1 MKKTAEECS
10 VKYFEGDE
18 LATKVFL
25 SKYAGE
31 DEKTPDNMHQRLAYN
46 IALIE
51 RKYQKELVNKKI
63 NIDKLSDLGRNYVRD
78 LCESNDYQIRDKWFQ
93 LFKNFKYIVPGGSIM
108 ASLGKANNVSLAN
121 CFVIDGPKD
130 KMESIMDKGKEMA
143 YLFMRRGGVG
153 THLDYLRPNGAM
165 VNNASKTS
173 TGAASFMEYYST
185 TVKTIGQN
193 GRRGALMLC
202 MSDRHPDIKEFI
214 TMKHDLTKVTGANV
228 SVKVSK
234 ELLSAYKNN
243 EDWLLKWP
251 INSRLGEFINWQSED
266 FEYDKLYYAGKS
278 YFKKVK
284 AVDLFELIITSA
296 WKTAEPGILL
306 WDNMLNYDPASVYPR
321 LKAISTNP
329 CVTGDTKILTDKGYV
344 RIDSLVGKKTNVWNG
359 YEWSEVVPKITGT
372 NQEILKIKF
381 SDGNEL
387 KVTPYHKFILKDKS
401 RTEAKNLKVG
411 DSLIKCNFP
420 VIEGNI
426 ESEYDMYTQGFYSGD
441 GSDHKE
447 KPNERYIWL
456 YGEKNKLI
464 PYLEGKII
472 GKLKKDKNIFNA
484 VLCYEQKDFVP
495 DVKYTIKNRI
505 DWLAGLIDSDGT
517 FSQQSV
523 QISSINKEF
532 LLKVKYLLNTLGCN
546 CVLGIMRKNTVRYL
560 PDSNRQ
566 PKLYATKTCYRLNI
580 NSEALS
586 KLKELGLK
594 THRVKIDISPNR
606 YAGRFVKVVS
616 VEKQNSLEDKVYC
629 FTEYKNHSG
638 IFNGVITAQC
648 GEQPLGDADSCRLS
662 HINLLS
668 FVKNPFTNEA
678 SFDYELFRKVAYEHV
693 IFLDDIIDLECK
705 NVENIINHSDANSEK
720 ELWSRVLEAAR
731 KGRRIG
737 CGFTAL
743 GDTIAAMN
751 LSFKDSHYLVESI
764 METKFKAELEASIDL
779 AYLRG
784 TFLDYDYNLEYPED
798 KPSNQ
803 WYEFLINNYPK
814 LVSRMKELGRRNVS
828 LSTVAPVGSG
838 SLLTQT
844 TSGIE
849 PVFKTLYDR
858 RVKVNAFDEKYDF
871 VDPNTKEKFKV
882 FTVAHKGFQK
892 FCEVM
897 TGKKFNELSKSMIN
911 TLFKSSPYYNNEAAD
926 IPWQTRLEI
935 QAIVQ
940 KYTTSSI
947 STTINLASDVSRDVV
962 ENIYLNADKMG
973 LKGVTTYVDGSRS
986 GVLVSTDNKIKDPSR
1001 KAPKRP
1007 SELLS
1012 HIHNMKVQGKNYLCA
1027 LGFYEGKP
1035 YEIFVCPTPED
1046 IKLPDIGKIVK
1057 IKKGYYQLQDQEGK
1071 VIIENFID
1079 VMDDQLEMI
1088 TRILSISIRSDVGF
1102 NFLIDQLK
1110 KSKGELTAFHKVL
1123 ARTIA
1128 KYVDN
1133 NAKSGENC
1141 PICGDKLVFNN
1152 GCLLCK
1158 SCSFSKCS

>member
-18 LATKVFL
+18 LAAKVFL

-121 CFVIDGPKD
+121 CFVIDGPQD
-130 KMESIMDKGKEMA
+130 KMEGIMDKGKEMA

-266 FEYDKLYYAGKS
+266 FEYDKLYYAGKC
-278 YFKKVK
+278 YFKKIK
-284 AVDLFELIITSA
+284 AVDLFELIVTSA

-306 WDNMLNYDPASVYPR
+306 WDNMLNYDPVSVYPR

-329 CVTGDTKILTDKGYV
+329 
-344 RIDSLVGKKTNVWNG
+344 
-359 YEWSEVVPKITGT
+359 
-372 NQEILKIKF
+372 
-381 SDGNEL
+381 
-387 KVTPYHKFILKDKS
+387 
-401 RTEAKNLKVG
+401 
-411 DSLIKCNFP
+411 
-420 VIEGNI
+420 
-426 ESEYDMYTQGFYSGD
+426 
-441 GSDHKE
+441 
-447 KPNERYIWL
+447 
-456 YGEKNKLI
+456 
-464 PYLEGKII
+464 
-472 GKLKKDKNIFNA
+472 
-484 VLCYEQKDFVP
+484 
-495 DVKYTIKNRI
+495 
-505 DWLAGLIDSDGT
+505 
-517 FSQQSV
+517 
-523 QISSINKEF
+523 
-532 LLKVKYLLNTLGCN
+532 
-546 CVLGIMRKNTVRYL
+546 
-560 PDSNRQ
+560 
-566 PKLYATKTCYRLNI
+566 
-580 NSEALS
+580 
-586 KLKELGLK
+586 
-594 THRVKIDISPNR
+594 
-606 YAGRFVKVVS
+606 
-616 VEKQNSLEDKVYC
+616 
-629 FTEYKNHSG
+629 
-638 IFNGVITAQC
+638 C

-668 FVKNPFTNEA
+668 FVKNPFTSEA

-751 LSFKDSHYLVESI
+751 LSFKDSHYLIESI

-973 LKGVTTYVDGSRS
+973 LKGVTIYVDGSRS

-1133 NAKSGENC
+1133 KAKSGEDC
-1141 PICGDKLVFNN
+1141 PICGTKMIFSN
-1152 GCLLCK
+1152 GCVVCPNDGY
-1158 SCSFSKCS
+1158 SHCG

>member
-18 LATKVFL
+18 LAAKVFL

-63 NIDKLSDLGRNYVRD
+63 NIDKLSDLGRNYVKD

-121 CFVIDGPKD
+121 CFVIDGPQD
-130 KMESIMDKGKEMA
+130 KMEGIMDKGKEMA

-202 MSDRHPDIKEFI
+202 LSDRHPDIKEFI

-266 FEYDKLYYAGKS
+266 FEYDKLYYAGKC

-284 AVDLFELIITSA
+284 AVDLFELIVTSA

-329 CVTGDTKILTDKGYV
+329 C
-344 RIDSLVGKKTNVWNG
+344 
-359 YEWSEVVPKITGT
+359 
-372 NQEILKIKF
+372 
-381 SDGNEL
+381 
-387 KVTPYHKFILKDKS
+387 
-401 RTEAKNLKVG
+401 
-411 DSLIKCNFP
+411 
-420 VIEGNI
+420 
-426 ESEYDMYTQGFYSGD
+426 
-441 GSDHKE
+441 
-447 KPNERYIWL
+447 
-456 YGEKNKLI
+456 
-464 PYLEGKII
+464 
-472 GKLKKDKNIFNA
+472 
-484 VLCYEQKDFVP
+484 
-495 DVKYTIKNRI
+495 
-505 DWLAGLIDSDGT
+505 
-517 FSQQSV
+517 
-523 QISSINKEF
+523 
-532 LLKVKYLLNTLGCN
+532 
-546 CVLGIMRKNTVRYL
+546 
-560 PDSNRQ
+560 
-566 PKLYATKTCYRLNI
+566 
-580 NSEALS
+580 
-586 KLKELGLK
+586 
-594 THRVKIDISPNR
+594 
-606 YAGRFVKVVS
+606 
-616 VEKQNSLEDKVYC
+616 
-629 FTEYKNHSG
+629 
-638 IFNGVITAQC
+638 

-668 FVKNPFTNEA
+668 FVKNPFTSEA

-779 AYLRG
+779 ASLRG

-973 LKGVTTYVDGSRS
+973 LKGTTCYRDGSRS
-986 GVLVSTDNKIKDPSR
+986 GVLVSTDNKTKDPSR

-1071 VIIENFID
+1071 VIIENFVD

-1133 NAKSGENC
+1133 KAKSGEDC
-1141 PICGDKLVFNN
+1141 PICGAKMIFSN
-1152 GCLLCK
+1152 GCVVCPNDGY
-1158 SCSFSKCS
+1158 SHCG

>member
-1 MKKTAEECS
+1 
-10 VKYFEGDE
+10 
-18 LATKVFL
+18 
-25 SKYAGE
+25 
-31 DEKTPDNMHQRLAYN
+31 
-46 IALIE
+46 
-51 RKYQKELVNKKI
+51 
-63 NIDKLSDLGRNYVRD
+63 
-78 LCESNDYQIRDKWFQ
+78 
-93 LFKNFKYIVPGGSIM
+93 
-108 ASLGKANNVSLAN
+108 
-121 CFVIDGPKD
+121 
-130 KMESIMDKGKEMA
+130 
-143 YLFMRRGGVG
+143 
-153 THLDYLRPNGAM
+153 
-165 VNNASKTS
+165 
-173 TGAASFMEYYST
+173 
-185 TVKTIGQN
+185 
-193 GRRGALMLC
+193 MLC

-266 FEYDKLYYAGKS
+266 FEYDKLYYAGKC

-284 AVDLFELIITSA
+284 AVDLFELIVTSA

-329 CVTGDTKILTDKGYV
+329 C
-344 RIDSLVGKKTNVWNG
+344 
-359 YEWSEVVPKITGT
+359 
-372 NQEILKIKF
+372 
-381 SDGNEL
+381 
-387 KVTPYHKFILKDKS
+387 
-401 RTEAKNLKVG
+401 
-411 DSLIKCNFP
+411 
-420 VIEGNI
+420 
-426 ESEYDMYTQGFYSGD
+426 
-441 GSDHKE
+441 
-447 KPNERYIWL
+447 
-456 YGEKNKLI
+456 
-464 PYLEGKII
+464 
-472 GKLKKDKNIFNA
+472 
-484 VLCYEQKDFVP
+484 
-495 DVKYTIKNRI
+495 
-505 DWLAGLIDSDGT
+505 
-517 FSQQSV
+517 
-523 QISSINKEF
+523 
-532 LLKVKYLLNTLGCN
+532 
-546 CVLGIMRKNTVRYL
+546 
-560 PDSNRQ
+560 
-566 PKLYATKTCYRLNI
+566 
-580 NSEALS
+580 
-586 KLKELGLK
+586 
-594 THRVKIDISPNR
+594 
-606 YAGRFVKVVS
+606 
-616 VEKQNSLEDKVYC
+616 
-629 FTEYKNHSG
+629 
-638 IFNGVITAQC
+638 

-668 FVKNPFTNEA
+668 FVKNPFTSEA

-751 LSFKDSHYLVESI
+751 LSFKDSHYLIESI

-1133 NAKSGENC
+1133 KAKSGEDC
-1141 PICGDKLVFNN
+1141 PICGTKMIFSN
-1152 GCLLCK
+1152 GCVVCPNDGY
-1158 SCSFSKCS
+1158 SHCG

>member
-18 LATKVFL
+18 LAAKVFL

-46 IALIE
+46 IAVIE
-51 RKYQKELVNKKI
+51 RKYQKELTNKKI

-193 GRRGALMLC
+193 SRRGALMLC
-202 MSDRHPDIKEFI
+202 LSDRHPDIKEFI

-266 FEYDKLYYAGKS
+266 FEYDKLYYAGKC

-329 CVTGDTKILTDKGYV
+329 
-344 RIDSLVGKKTNVWNG
+344 
-359 YEWSEVVPKITGT
+359 
-372 NQEILKIKF
+372 
-381 SDGNEL
+381 
-387 KVTPYHKFILKDKS
+387 
-401 RTEAKNLKVG
+401 
-411 DSLIKCNFP
+411 
-420 VIEGNI
+420 
-426 ESEYDMYTQGFYSGD
+426 
-441 GSDHKE
+441 
-447 KPNERYIWL
+447 
-456 YGEKNKLI
+456 
-464 PYLEGKII
+464 
-472 GKLKKDKNIFNA
+472 
-484 VLCYEQKDFVP
+484 
-495 DVKYTIKNRI
+495 
-505 DWLAGLIDSDGT
+505 
-517 FSQQSV
+517 
-523 QISSINKEF
+523 
-532 LLKVKYLLNTLGCN
+532 
-546 CVLGIMRKNTVRYL
+546 
-560 PDSNRQ
+560 
-566 PKLYATKTCYRLNI
+566 
-580 NSEALS
+580 
-586 KLKELGLK
+586 
-594 THRVKIDISPNR
+594 
-606 YAGRFVKVVS
+606 
-616 VEKQNSLEDKVYC
+616 
-629 FTEYKNHSG
+629 
-638 IFNGVITAQC
+638 C

-705 NVENIINHSDANSEK
+705 NVENIINHSDAKSEI
-720 ELWSRVLEAAR
+720 ELWKRVLDAAR

-892 FCEVM
+892 FCEIT

-986 GVLVSTDNKIKDPSR
+986 GVLVSTDNKTKDPSR

-1071 VIIENFID
+1071 VIIENFVD

-1133 NAKSGENC
+1133 KAKSGEDC
-1141 PICGDKLVFNN
+1141 PICGAKMIFSN
-1152 GCLLCK
+1152 GCVVCPNDGY
-1158 SCSFSKCS
+1158 SHCG

>member
-18 LATKVFL
+18 LAAKVFL

-46 IALIE
+46 IAVIE
-51 RKYQKELVNKKI
+51 RKYQKELTNKKI

-108 ASLGKANNVSLAN
+108 ASLGKSNNVSLAN
-121 CFVIDGPKD
+121 CFGIEGPKD

-153 THLDYLRPNGAM
+153 THLDHLRPNGAM

-173 TGAASFMEYYST
+173 TGAPSFMELYST
-185 TVKTIGQN
+185 DVKTIGQN

-202 MSDRHPDIKEFI
+202 MSDIHPDISEFVTI
-214 TMKHDLTKVTGANV
+214 KQDLTKVTGANI
-228 SVKVSK
+228 SVKLCRNLVTAAQK
-234 ELLSAYKNN
+234 N

-251 INSRLGEFINWQSED
+251 INSRLGEFINWNSKD
-266 FEYDKLYYAGKS
+266 FEYNKLYYAGKS

-284 AVDLFELIITSA
+284 ANELLDLIIDCA

-306 WDNMLNYDPASVYPR
+306 WDNIINYDPASVYPR
-321 LKAISTNP
+321 LKAVTTNP
-329 CVTGDTKILTDKGYV
+329 
-344 RIDSLVGKKTNVWNG
+344 
-359 YEWSEVVPKITGT
+359 
-372 NQEILKIKF
+372 
-381 SDGNEL
+381 
-387 KVTPYHKFILKDKS
+387 
-401 RTEAKNLKVG
+401 
-411 DSLIKCNFP
+411 
-420 VIEGNI
+420 
-426 ESEYDMYTQGFYSGD
+426 
-441 GSDHKE
+441 
-447 KPNERYIWL
+447 
-456 YGEKNKLI
+456 
-464 PYLEGKII
+464 
-472 GKLKKDKNIFNA
+472 
-484 VLCYEQKDFVP
+484 
-495 DVKYTIKNRI
+495 
-505 DWLAGLIDSDGT
+505 
-517 FSQQSV
+517 
-523 QISSINKEF
+523 
-532 LLKVKYLLNTLGCN
+532 
-546 CVLGIMRKNTVRYL
+546 
-560 PDSNRQ
+560 
-566 PKLYATKTCYRLNI
+566 
-580 NSEALS
+580 
-586 KLKELGLK
+586 
-594 THRVKIDISPNR
+594 
-606 YAGRFVKVVS
+606 
-616 VEKQNSLEDKVYC
+616 
-629 FTEYKNHSG
+629 
-638 IFNGVITAQC
+638 C

-678 SFDYELFRKVAYEHV
+678 SFDYELFRKIAYEHV

-705 NVENIINHSDANSEK
+705 NIENIINHSDAKSEI
-720 ELWSRVLEAAR
+720 ELWKRVLDAAR

-871 VDPNTKEKFKV
+871 IDPNTKEKFKV

-892 FCEVM
+892 FCEIT

-935 QAIVQ
+935 QAIIQ

-947 STTINLASDVSRDVV
+947 STTINLASDVSKDVV
-962 ENIYLNADKMG
+962 KQIYLNAYKMG
-973 LKGVTTYVDGSRS
+973 LKGVTVYRDGSRS

-1071 VIIENFID
+1071 VIIENFVD

-1133 NAKSGENC
+1133 KAKSSENC
-1141 PICGDKLVFNN
+1141 DVCGEKLVFQE
-1152 GCLLCK
+1152 GCLVCP
-1158 SCSFSKCS
+1158 SCGYSKCN

>member
-18 LATKVFL
+18 LAAKVFL

-46 IALIE
+46 IAVIE
-51 RKYQKELVNKKI
+51 RKYQKELINKKI

-121 CFVIDGPKD
+121 CFVIDGPQD
-130 KMESIMDKGKEMA
+130 KMEGIMDKGKEMA

-193 GRRGALMLC
+193 SRRGALMLC
-202 MSDRHPDIKEFI
+202 LSDRHPDIKEFI

-251 INSRLGEFINWQSED
+251 INSRLEEFINWQSED
-266 FEYDKLYYAGKS
+266 FEYDKLYSTGKY

-306 WDNMLNYDPASVYPR
+306 WDNIINYDPASVYPR

-329 CVTGDTKILTDKGYV
+329 
-344 RIDSLVGKKTNVWNG
+344 
-359 YEWSEVVPKITGT
+359 
-372 NQEILKIKF
+372 
-381 SDGNEL
+381 
-387 KVTPYHKFILKDKS
+387 
-401 RTEAKNLKVG
+401 
-411 DSLIKCNFP
+411 
-420 VIEGNI
+420 
-426 ESEYDMYTQGFYSGD
+426 
-441 GSDHKE
+441 
-447 KPNERYIWL
+447 
-456 YGEKNKLI
+456 
-464 PYLEGKII
+464 
-472 GKLKKDKNIFNA
+472 
-484 VLCYEQKDFVP
+484 
-495 DVKYTIKNRI
+495 
-505 DWLAGLIDSDGT
+505 
-517 FSQQSV
+517 
-523 QISSINKEF
+523 
-532 LLKVKYLLNTLGCN
+532 
-546 CVLGIMRKNTVRYL
+546 
-560 PDSNRQ
+560 
-566 PKLYATKTCYRLNI
+566 
-580 NSEALS
+580 
-586 KLKELGLK
+586 
-594 THRVKIDISPNR
+594 
-606 YAGRFVKVVS
+606 
-616 VEKQNSLEDKVYC
+616 
-629 FTEYKNHSG
+629 
-638 IFNGVITAQC
+638 C

-678 SFDYELFRKVAYEHV
+678 SFDYELFRKIAYEHV

-705 NVENIINHSDANSEK
+705 NIENIINHSDANSEI
-720 ELWSRVLEAAR
+720 ELWKRVLDAAK

-871 VDPNTKEKFKV
+871 IDPNTKEKFKV

-973 LKGVTTYVDGSRS
+973 LKGTTCYRDGSRS
-986 GVLVSTDNKIKDPSR
+986 GVLVSTDNKTKDPSR

-1071 VIIENFID
+1071 VIIENFVD

-1133 NAKSGENC
+1133 KAKSSENC
-1141 PICGDKLVFNN
+1141 DVCGEKLVFQE
-1152 GCLLCK
+1152 GCLVCP
-1158 SCSFSKCS
+1158 SCGYSKCN

>member
-1 MKKTAEECS
+1 
-10 VKYFEGDE
+10 
-18 LATKVFL
+18 
-25 SKYAGE
+25 
-31 DEKTPDNMHQRLAYN
+31 
-46 IALIE
+46 
-51 RKYQKELVNKKI
+51 
-63 NIDKLSDLGRNYVRD
+63 
-78 LCESNDYQIRDKWFQ
+78 
-93 LFKNFKYIVPGGSIM
+93 
-108 ASLGKANNVSLAN
+108 
-121 CFVIDGPKD
+121 
-130 KMESIMDKGKEMA
+130 
-143 YLFMRRGGVG
+143 
-153 THLDYLRPNGAM
+153 
-165 VNNASKTS
+165 
-173 TGAASFMEYYST
+173 
-185 TVKTIGQN
+185 
-193 GRRGALMLC
+193 MLC

-266 FEYDKLYYAGKS
+266 FEYDKLYYAGKC

-329 CVTGDTKILTDKGYV
+329 C
-344 RIDSLVGKKTNVWNG
+344 
-359 YEWSEVVPKITGT
+359 
-372 NQEILKIKF
+372 
-381 SDGNEL
+381 
-387 KVTPYHKFILKDKS
+387 
-401 RTEAKNLKVG
+401 
-411 DSLIKCNFP
+411 
-420 VIEGNI
+420 
-426 ESEYDMYTQGFYSGD
+426 
-441 GSDHKE
+441 
-447 KPNERYIWL
+447 
-456 YGEKNKLI
+456 
-464 PYLEGKII
+464 
-472 GKLKKDKNIFNA
+472 
-484 VLCYEQKDFVP
+484 
-495 DVKYTIKNRI
+495 
-505 DWLAGLIDSDGT
+505 
-517 FSQQSV
+517 
-523 QISSINKEF
+523 
-532 LLKVKYLLNTLGCN
+532 
-546 CVLGIMRKNTVRYL
+546 
-560 PDSNRQ
+560 
-566 PKLYATKTCYRLNI
+566 
-580 NSEALS
+580 
-586 KLKELGLK
+586 
-594 THRVKIDISPNR
+594 
-606 YAGRFVKVVS
+606 
-616 VEKQNSLEDKVYC
+616 
-629 FTEYKNHSG
+629 
-638 IFNGVITAQC
+638 

-668 FVKNPFTNEA
+668 FVKNPFTSEA

-751 LSFKDSHYLVESI
+751 LSFKDSHYLIESI

-1071 VIIENFID
+1071 VIIENFVD

-1133 NAKSGENC
+1133 KAKSGEDC
-1141 PICGDKLVFNN
+1141 PICGTKMIFSN
-1152 GCLLCK
+1152 GCVVCPNDGY
-1158 SCSFSKCS
+1158 SHCG

>member
-18 LATKVFL
+18 LAAKVFL

-243 EDWLLKWP
+243 EDWLLEWP
-251 INSRLGEFINWQSED
+251 INSRLEEFINWQSED
-266 FEYDKLYYAGKS
+266 FEYDKLYYAGKC

-329 CVTGDTKILTDKGYV
+329 C
-344 RIDSLVGKKTNVWNG
+344 
-359 YEWSEVVPKITGT
+359 
-372 NQEILKIKF
+372 
-381 SDGNEL
+381 
-387 KVTPYHKFILKDKS
+387 
-401 RTEAKNLKVG
+401 
-411 DSLIKCNFP
+411 
-420 VIEGNI
+420 
-426 ESEYDMYTQGFYSGD
+426 
-441 GSDHKE
+441 
-447 KPNERYIWL
+447 
-456 YGEKNKLI
+456 
-464 PYLEGKII
+464 
-472 GKLKKDKNIFNA
+472 
-484 VLCYEQKDFVP
+484 
-495 DVKYTIKNRI
+495 
-505 DWLAGLIDSDGT
+505 
-517 FSQQSV
+517 
-523 QISSINKEF
+523 
-532 LLKVKYLLNTLGCN
+532 
-546 CVLGIMRKNTVRYL
+546 
-560 PDSNRQ
+560 
-566 PKLYATKTCYRLNI
+566 
-580 NSEALS
+580 
-586 KLKELGLK
+586 
-594 THRVKIDISPNR
+594 
-606 YAGRFVKVVS
+606 
-616 VEKQNSLEDKVYC
+616 
-629 FTEYKNHSG
+629 
-638 IFNGVITAQC
+638 

-668 FVKNPFTNEA
+668 FVKNPFTSEA

-897 TGKKFNELSKSMIN
+897 TGKKFNELSKNMIN

-973 LKGVTTYVDGSRS
+973 LKGTTCYRDGSRS
-986 GVLVSTDNKIKDPSR
+986 GVLVSTDNKTKDPSR

-1027 LGFYEGKP
+1027 LVFYEGKP

-1071 VIIENFID
+1071 VIIENFVD

-1141 PICGDKLVFNN
+1141 PMCGDKLVFNN

>member
-18 LATKVFL
+18 LAAKVFL

-46 IALIE
+46 IAVIE

-121 CFVIDGPKD
+121 CFVIDGPQD
-130 KMESIMDKGKEMA
+130 KMEGIMDKGKEMA

-251 INSRLGEFINWQSED
+251 IDSNIEDFINWESED
-266 FEYDKLYYAGKS
+266 FEYDKLYSTGKY

-284 AVDLFELIITSA
+284 AVDLFELIVTSA

-329 CVTGDTKILTDKGYV
+329 C
-344 RIDSLVGKKTNVWNG
+344 
-359 YEWSEVVPKITGT
+359 
-372 NQEILKIKF
+372 
-381 SDGNEL
+381 
-387 KVTPYHKFILKDKS
+387 
-401 RTEAKNLKVG
+401 
-411 DSLIKCNFP
+411 
-420 VIEGNI
+420 
-426 ESEYDMYTQGFYSGD
+426 
-441 GSDHKE
+441 
-447 KPNERYIWL
+447 
-456 YGEKNKLI
+456 
-464 PYLEGKII
+464 
-472 GKLKKDKNIFNA
+472 
-484 VLCYEQKDFVP
+484 
-495 DVKYTIKNRI
+495 
-505 DWLAGLIDSDGT
+505 
-517 FSQQSV
+517 
-523 QISSINKEF
+523 
-532 LLKVKYLLNTLGCN
+532 
-546 CVLGIMRKNTVRYL
+546 
-560 PDSNRQ
+560 
-566 PKLYATKTCYRLNI
+566 
-580 NSEALS
+580 
-586 KLKELGLK
+586 
-594 THRVKIDISPNR
+594 
-606 YAGRFVKVVS
+606 
-616 VEKQNSLEDKVYC
+616 
-629 FTEYKNHSG
+629 
-638 IFNGVITAQC
+638 

-668 FVKNPFTNEA
+668 FVKNPFTSEA

-892 FCEVM
+892 FCEVV

-1057 IKKGYYQLQDQEGK
+1057 IKKGHYQLQDQEGK
-1071 VIIENFID
+1071 VIIENFVD

-1158 SCSFSKCS
+1158 SCSFSKCN

>member
-18 LATKVFL
+18 LAAKVFL

-266 FEYDKLYYAGKS
+266 FEYDKLYYAGKC
-278 YFKKVK
+278 YFKKIK
-284 AVDLFELIITSA
+284 AVDLFELIVTSA

-329 CVTGDTKILTDKGYV
+329 C
-344 RIDSLVGKKTNVWNG
+344 
-359 YEWSEVVPKITGT
+359 
-372 NQEILKIKF
+372 
-381 SDGNEL
+381 
-387 KVTPYHKFILKDKS
+387 
-401 RTEAKNLKVG
+401 
-411 DSLIKCNFP
+411 
-420 VIEGNI
+420 
-426 ESEYDMYTQGFYSGD
+426 
-441 GSDHKE
+441 
-447 KPNERYIWL
+447 
-456 YGEKNKLI
+456 
-464 PYLEGKII
+464 
-472 GKLKKDKNIFNA
+472 
-484 VLCYEQKDFVP
+484 
-495 DVKYTIKNRI
+495 
-505 DWLAGLIDSDGT
+505 
-517 FSQQSV
+517 
-523 QISSINKEF
+523 
-532 LLKVKYLLNTLGCN
+532 
-546 CVLGIMRKNTVRYL
+546 
-560 PDSNRQ
+560 
-566 PKLYATKTCYRLNI
+566 
-580 NSEALS
+580 
-586 KLKELGLK
+586 
-594 THRVKIDISPNR
+594 
-606 YAGRFVKVVS
+606 
-616 VEKQNSLEDKVYC
+616 
-629 FTEYKNHSG
+629 
-638 IFNGVITAQC
+638 

-668 FVKNPFTNEA
+668 FVKNPFTSEA

-751 LSFKDSHYLVESI
+751 LSFKDSHYLIESI

-892 FCEVM
+892 FCEIT

-986 GVLVSTDNKIKDPSR
+986 GVLVSTDNKTKDPSR

-1071 VIIENFID
+1071 VIIENFVD

-1133 NAKSGENC
+1133 KAKSGEDC
-1141 PICGDKLVFNN
+1141 PICGTKMIFSN
-1152 GCLLCK
+1152 GCVVCPNDGY
-1158 SCSFSKCS
+1158 SHCG

>member
-18 LATKVFL
+18 LAAKVFL

-121 CFVIDGPKD
+121 CFVIDGPQD
-130 KMESIMDKGKEMA
+130 KMEGIMDKGKEMA

-202 MSDRHPDIKEFI
+202 LSDRHPDIKEFI

-228 SVKVSK
+228 SVKVSE

-266 FEYDKLYYAGKS
+266 FEYDKLYYAGKC

-329 CVTGDTKILTDKGYV
+329 C
-344 RIDSLVGKKTNVWNG
+344 
-359 YEWSEVVPKITGT
+359 
-372 NQEILKIKF
+372 
-381 SDGNEL
+381 
-387 KVTPYHKFILKDKS
+387 
-401 RTEAKNLKVG
+401 
-411 DSLIKCNFP
+411 
-420 VIEGNI
+420 
-426 ESEYDMYTQGFYSGD
+426 
-441 GSDHKE
+441 
-447 KPNERYIWL
+447 
-456 YGEKNKLI
+456 
-464 PYLEGKII
+464 
-472 GKLKKDKNIFNA
+472 
-484 VLCYEQKDFVP
+484 
-495 DVKYTIKNRI
+495 
-505 DWLAGLIDSDGT
+505 
-517 FSQQSV
+517 
-523 QISSINKEF
+523 
-532 LLKVKYLLNTLGCN
+532 
-546 CVLGIMRKNTVRYL
+546 
-560 PDSNRQ
+560 
-566 PKLYATKTCYRLNI
+566 
-580 NSEALS
+580 
-586 KLKELGLK
+586 
-594 THRVKIDISPNR
+594 
-606 YAGRFVKVVS
+606 
-616 VEKQNSLEDKVYC
+616 
-629 FTEYKNHSG
+629 
-638 IFNGVITAQC
+638 

-668 FVKNPFTNEA
+668 FVKNPFTSEA

-705 NVENIINHSDANSEK
+705 NIENIINHSDAKSEI
-720 ELWSRVLEAAR
+720 ELWKRVLDAAR

-892 FCEVM
+892 FCEIT

-926 IPWQTRLEI
+926 ISWQTRLEI

-947 STTINLASDVSRDVV
+947 STTINLASDVSKDVV
-962 ENIYLNADKMG
+962 KQIYLNAYKMG
-973 LKGVTTYVDGSRS
+973 LKGVTVYRDGSRS
-986 GVLVSTDNKIKDPSR
+986 GVLVSTDNKTKDPSR

-1071 VIIENFID
+1071 VIIENFVD

-1133 NAKSGENC
+1133 KAKSSENC
-1141 PICGDKLVFNN
+1141 DVCGEKLVFQE
-1152 GCLLCK
+1152 GCLVCP
-1158 SCSFSKCS
+1158 SCGYSKCN

>member
-18 LATKVFL
+18 LAAKVFL

-121 CFVIDGPKD
+121 CFVIDGPQD
-130 KMESIMDKGKEMA
+130 KMEGIMDKGKEMA

-202 MSDRHPDIKEFI
+202 LSDRHPDIKEFI

-266 FEYDKLYYAGKS
+266 FEYDKLYYAGKC
-278 YFKKVK
+278 YFKKIK
-284 AVDLFELIITSA
+284 AVDLFELIVTSA

-329 CVTGDTKILTDKGYV
+329 C
-344 RIDSLVGKKTNVWNG
+344 
-359 YEWSEVVPKITGT
+359 
-372 NQEILKIKF
+372 
-381 SDGNEL
+381 
-387 KVTPYHKFILKDKS
+387 
-401 RTEAKNLKVG
+401 
-411 DSLIKCNFP
+411 
-420 VIEGNI
+420 
-426 ESEYDMYTQGFYSGD
+426 
-441 GSDHKE
+441 
-447 KPNERYIWL
+447 
-456 YGEKNKLI
+456 
-464 PYLEGKII
+464 
-472 GKLKKDKNIFNA
+472 
-484 VLCYEQKDFVP
+484 
-495 DVKYTIKNRI
+495 
-505 DWLAGLIDSDGT
+505 
-517 FSQQSV
+517 
-523 QISSINKEF
+523 
-532 LLKVKYLLNTLGCN
+532 
-546 CVLGIMRKNTVRYL
+546 
-560 PDSNRQ
+560 
-566 PKLYATKTCYRLNI
+566 
-580 NSEALS
+580 
-586 KLKELGLK
+586 
-594 THRVKIDISPNR
+594 
-606 YAGRFVKVVS
+606 
-616 VEKQNSLEDKVYC
+616 
-629 FTEYKNHSG
+629 
-638 IFNGVITAQC
+638 

-668 FVKNPFTNEA
+668 FVKNPFTSEA

-871 VDPNTKEKFKV
+871 IDPNTKEKFKV

-947 STTINLASDVSRDVV
+947 STTINLASNVSRDVV

-1133 NAKSGENC
+1133 KAKSGEDC
-1141 PICGDKLVFNN
+1141 PICGTKMIFSN
-1152 GCLLCK
+1152 GCVVCPNDGY
-1158 SCSFSKCS
+1158 SHCG

>member
-18 LATKVFL
+18 LAAKVFL

-63 NIDKLSDLGRNYVRD
+63 NIDKLSNLGRNYVRD

-121 CFVIDGPKD
+121 CFVIDGPQD
-130 KMESIMDKGKEMA
+130 KMEGIMDKGKEMA

-251 INSRLGEFINWQSED
+251 INSRLEEFINWQSED
-266 FEYDKLYYAGKS
+266 FEYDKLYSTGKH

-284 AVDLFELIITSA
+284 AVDLFELIVTSA

-329 CVTGDTKILTDKGYV
+329 C
-344 RIDSLVGKKTNVWNG
+344 
-359 YEWSEVVPKITGT
+359 
-372 NQEILKIKF
+372 
-381 SDGNEL
+381 
-387 KVTPYHKFILKDKS
+387 
-401 RTEAKNLKVG
+401 
-411 DSLIKCNFP
+411 
-420 VIEGNI
+420 
-426 ESEYDMYTQGFYSGD
+426 
-441 GSDHKE
+441 
-447 KPNERYIWL
+447 
-456 YGEKNKLI
+456 
-464 PYLEGKII
+464 
-472 GKLKKDKNIFNA
+472 
-484 VLCYEQKDFVP
+484 
-495 DVKYTIKNRI
+495 
-505 DWLAGLIDSDGT
+505 
-517 FSQQSV
+517 
-523 QISSINKEF
+523 
-532 LLKVKYLLNTLGCN
+532 
-546 CVLGIMRKNTVRYL
+546 
-560 PDSNRQ
+560 
-566 PKLYATKTCYRLNI
+566 
-580 NSEALS
+580 
-586 KLKELGLK
+586 
-594 THRVKIDISPNR
+594 
-606 YAGRFVKVVS
+606 
-616 VEKQNSLEDKVYC
+616 
-629 FTEYKNHSG
+629 
-638 IFNGVITAQC
+638 

-668 FVKNPFTNEA
+668 FVKNPFTSEA

-892 FCEVM
+892 FCEVV

-986 GVLVSTDNKIKDPSR
+986 GVLVSTDNKTKDPSR

-1035 YEIFVCPTPED
+1035 YEIFACPTPED

-1057 IKKGYYQLQDQEGK
+1057 IKKGHYQLQDQEGK
-1071 VIIENFID
+1071 VIIENFVD

-1133 NAKSGENC
+1133 KAKSGEDC
-1141 PICGDKLVFNN
+1141 PICGAKMIFSN
-1152 GCLLCK
+1152 GCVVCPNDGY
-1158 SCSFSKCS
+1158 SHCG

>member
-1 MKKTAEECS
+1 
-10 VKYFEGDE
+10 
-18 LATKVFL
+18 
-25 SKYAGE
+25 
-31 DEKTPDNMHQRLAYN
+31 
-46 IALIE
+46 
-51 RKYQKELVNKKI
+51 
-63 NIDKLSDLGRNYVRD
+63 
-78 LCESNDYQIRDKWFQ
+78 
-93 LFKNFKYIVPGGSIM
+93 M

-243 EDWLLKWP
+243 EDWLLEWP
-251 INSRLGEFINWQSED
+251 INSRLEEFINWQSED
-266 FEYDKLYYAGKS
+266 FEYDKLYYAGKC

-329 CVTGDTKILTDKGYV
+329 C
-344 RIDSLVGKKTNVWNG
+344 
-359 YEWSEVVPKITGT
+359 
-372 NQEILKIKF
+372 
-381 SDGNEL
+381 
-387 KVTPYHKFILKDKS
+387 
-401 RTEAKNLKVG
+401 
-411 DSLIKCNFP
+411 
-420 VIEGNI
+420 
-426 ESEYDMYTQGFYSGD
+426 
-441 GSDHKE
+441 
-447 KPNERYIWL
+447 
-456 YGEKNKLI
+456 
-464 PYLEGKII
+464 
-472 GKLKKDKNIFNA
+472 
-484 VLCYEQKDFVP
+484 
-495 DVKYTIKNRI
+495 
-505 DWLAGLIDSDGT
+505 
-517 FSQQSV
+517 
-523 QISSINKEF
+523 
-532 LLKVKYLLNTLGCN
+532 
-546 CVLGIMRKNTVRYL
+546 
-560 PDSNRQ
+560 
-566 PKLYATKTCYRLNI
+566 
-580 NSEALS
+580 
-586 KLKELGLK
+586 
-594 THRVKIDISPNR
+594 
-606 YAGRFVKVVS
+606 
-616 VEKQNSLEDKVYC
+616 
-629 FTEYKNHSG
+629 
-638 IFNGVITAQC
+638 

-668 FVKNPFTNEA
+668 FVKNPFTSEA

-897 TGKKFNELSKSMIN
+897 TGKKFNELSKNMIN

-973 LKGVTTYVDGSRS
+973 LKGTTCYRDGSRS
-986 GVLVSTDNKIKDPSR
+986 GVLVSTDNKTKDPSR

-1071 VIIENFID
+1071 VIIENFVD

-1141 PICGDKLVFNN
+1141 PMCGDKLVFNN

>member
-18 LATKVFL
+18 LAAKVFL

-46 IALIE
+46 IAVIE
-51 RKYQKELVNKKI
+51 RKYQKELTNKKI

-266 FEYDKLYYAGKS
+266 FEYDKLYYAGKC
-278 YFKKVK
+278 YFKKIK
-284 AVDLFELIITSA
+284 AVDLFELIVTSA

-329 CVTGDTKILTDKGYV
+329 C
-344 RIDSLVGKKTNVWNG
+344 
-359 YEWSEVVPKITGT
+359 
-372 NQEILKIKF
+372 
-381 SDGNEL
+381 
-387 KVTPYHKFILKDKS
+387 
-401 RTEAKNLKVG
+401 
-411 DSLIKCNFP
+411 
-420 VIEGNI
+420 
-426 ESEYDMYTQGFYSGD
+426 
-441 GSDHKE
+441 
-447 KPNERYIWL
+447 
-456 YGEKNKLI
+456 
-464 PYLEGKII
+464 
-472 GKLKKDKNIFNA
+472 
-484 VLCYEQKDFVP
+484 
-495 DVKYTIKNRI
+495 
-505 DWLAGLIDSDGT
+505 
-517 FSQQSV
+517 
-523 QISSINKEF
+523 
-532 LLKVKYLLNTLGCN
+532 
-546 CVLGIMRKNTVRYL
+546 
-560 PDSNRQ
+560 
-566 PKLYATKTCYRLNI
+566 
-580 NSEALS
+580 
-586 KLKELGLK
+586 
-594 THRVKIDISPNR
+594 
-606 YAGRFVKVVS
+606 
-616 VEKQNSLEDKVYC
+616 
-629 FTEYKNHSG
+629 
-638 IFNGVITAQC
+638 

-668 FVKNPFTNEA
+668 FVKNPFTSEA

-751 LSFKDSHYLVESI
+751 LSFKDSHYLIESI

-1133 NAKSGENC
+1133 KAKSGEDC
-1141 PICGDKLVFNN
+1141 PICGTKMIFSN
-1152 GCLLCK
+1152 GCVVCPNDGY
-1158 SCSFSKCS
+1158 SHCG

>member
-18 LATKVFL
+18 LAAKVFL

-63 NIDKLSDLGRNYVRD
+63 NTDKLSDLGRNYVRD

-121 CFVIDGPKD
+121 CFVIDGPQD
-130 KMESIMDKGKEMA
+130 KMEGIMDKGKEMA

-251 INSRLGEFINWQSED
+251 INSRLEEFINWQSED
-266 FEYDKLYYAGKS
+266 FEYDKLYSTGKY

-329 CVTGDTKILTDKGYV
+329 C
-344 RIDSLVGKKTNVWNG
+344 
-359 YEWSEVVPKITGT
+359 
-372 NQEILKIKF
+372 
-381 SDGNEL
+381 
-387 KVTPYHKFILKDKS
+387 
-401 RTEAKNLKVG
+401 
-411 DSLIKCNFP
+411 
-420 VIEGNI
+420 
-426 ESEYDMYTQGFYSGD
+426 
-441 GSDHKE
+441 
-447 KPNERYIWL
+447 
-456 YGEKNKLI
+456 
-464 PYLEGKII
+464 
-472 GKLKKDKNIFNA
+472 
-484 VLCYEQKDFVP
+484 
-495 DVKYTIKNRI
+495 
-505 DWLAGLIDSDGT
+505 
-517 FSQQSV
+517 
-523 QISSINKEF
+523 
-532 LLKVKYLLNTLGCN
+532 
-546 CVLGIMRKNTVRYL
+546 
-560 PDSNRQ
+560 
-566 PKLYATKTCYRLNI
+566 
-580 NSEALS
+580 
-586 KLKELGLK
+586 
-594 THRVKIDISPNR
+594 
-606 YAGRFVKVVS
+606 
-616 VEKQNSLEDKVYC
+616 
-629 FTEYKNHSG
+629 
-638 IFNGVITAQC
+638 

-668 FVKNPFTNEA
+668 FVKNPFTSEA
-678 SFDYELFRKVAYEHV
+678 SFDYELFRKIAYEHV

-973 LKGVTTYVDGSRS
+973 LKGTTCYRDGSRS
-986 GVLVSTDNKIKDPSR
+986 GVLVSTDNKTKDPSR

-1071 VIIENFID
+1071 VIIENFVD

-1133 NAKSGENC
+1133 KAKSSENC
-1141 PICGDKLVFNN
+1141 DVCGEKLVFQE
-1152 GCLLCK
+1152 GCLVCP
-1158 SCSFSKCS
+1158 SCGYSKCN

>member
-18 LATKVFL
+18 LAAKVFL

-51 RKYQKELVNKKI
+51 RKYQKELTNKKI

-93 LFKNFKYIVPGGSIM
+93 LFKNFKYIIPGGSIM

-121 CFVIDGPKD
+121 CFVIDGPQD
-130 KMESIMDKGKEMA
+130 KMGDIIDKSKEMA

-153 THLDYLRPNGAM
+153 THLDYLRPNGAK
-165 VNNASKTS
+165 VNNAAKTS

-193 GRRGALMLC
+193 SRRGALMLC

-266 FEYDKLYYAGKS
+266 FEYDKLYYAGKC
-278 YFKKVK
+278 YFKKIK
-284 AVDLFELIITSA
+284 AVDLFELIVTSA

-329 CVTGDTKILTDKGYV
+329 C
-344 RIDSLVGKKTNVWNG
+344 
-359 YEWSEVVPKITGT
+359 
-372 NQEILKIKF
+372 
-381 SDGNEL
+381 
-387 KVTPYHKFILKDKS
+387 
-401 RTEAKNLKVG
+401 
-411 DSLIKCNFP
+411 
-420 VIEGNI
+420 
-426 ESEYDMYTQGFYSGD
+426 
-441 GSDHKE
+441 
-447 KPNERYIWL
+447 
-456 YGEKNKLI
+456 
-464 PYLEGKII
+464 
-472 GKLKKDKNIFNA
+472 
-484 VLCYEQKDFVP
+484 
-495 DVKYTIKNRI
+495 
-505 DWLAGLIDSDGT
+505 
-517 FSQQSV
+517 
-523 QISSINKEF
+523 
-532 LLKVKYLLNTLGCN
+532 
-546 CVLGIMRKNTVRYL
+546 
-560 PDSNRQ
+560 
-566 PKLYATKTCYRLNI
+566 
-580 NSEALS
+580 
-586 KLKELGLK
+586 
-594 THRVKIDISPNR
+594 
-606 YAGRFVKVVS
+606 
-616 VEKQNSLEDKVYC
+616 
-629 FTEYKNHSG
+629 
-638 IFNGVITAQC
+638 

-668 FVKNPFTNEA
+668 FVKNPFTSEA

-705 NVENIINHSDANSEK
+705 NVENIINHSDANSEI
-720 ELWSRVLEAAR
+720 ELWKRVLDAAR

-892 FCEVM
+892 FCEIT

-935 QAIVQ
+935 QAIIQ

-986 GVLVSTDNKIKDPSR
+986 GVLVSTDNKTKDPSR

-1071 VIIENFID
+1071 VIIENFVD

-1133 NAKSGENC
+1133 KAKSGEDC
-1141 PICGDKLVFNN
+1141 PICGAKMIFSN
-1152 GCLLCK
+1152 GCVVCPNDGY
-1158 SCSFSKCS
+1158 SHCG

>member
-18 LATKVFL
+18 LAAKVFL

-121 CFVIDGPKD
+121 CFVIDGPQD
-130 KMESIMDKGKEMA
+130 KMEGIMDKGKEMA

-202 MSDRHPDIKEFI
+202 LSDRHPDIKEFI

-266 FEYDKLYYAGKS
+266 FEYDKLYYAGKC
-278 YFKKVK
+278 YFKKIK
-284 AVDLFELIITSA
+284 AVDLFELIVTSA

-329 CVTGDTKILTDKGYV
+329 C
-344 RIDSLVGKKTNVWNG
+344 
-359 YEWSEVVPKITGT
+359 
-372 NQEILKIKF
+372 
-381 SDGNEL
+381 
-387 KVTPYHKFILKDKS
+387 
-401 RTEAKNLKVG
+401 
-411 DSLIKCNFP
+411 
-420 VIEGNI
+420 
-426 ESEYDMYTQGFYSGD
+426 
-441 GSDHKE
+441 
-447 KPNERYIWL
+447 
-456 YGEKNKLI
+456 
-464 PYLEGKII
+464 
-472 GKLKKDKNIFNA
+472 
-484 VLCYEQKDFVP
+484 
-495 DVKYTIKNRI
+495 
-505 DWLAGLIDSDGT
+505 
-517 FSQQSV
+517 
-523 QISSINKEF
+523 
-532 LLKVKYLLNTLGCN
+532 
-546 CVLGIMRKNTVRYL
+546 
-560 PDSNRQ
+560 
-566 PKLYATKTCYRLNI
+566 
-580 NSEALS
+580 
-586 KLKELGLK
+586 
-594 THRVKIDISPNR
+594 
-606 YAGRFVKVVS
+606 
-616 VEKQNSLEDKVYC
+616 
-629 FTEYKNHSG
+629 
-638 IFNGVITAQC
+638 

-668 FVKNPFTNEA
+668 FVKNPFTSEA

-751 LSFKDSHYLVESI
+751 LSFKDSHYLIESI

-1133 NAKSGENC
+1133 KAKSGEDC
-1141 PICGDKLVFNN
+1141 PICGTKMIFSN
-1152 GCLLCK
+1152 GCVVCPNDGY
-1158 SCSFSKCS
+1158 SHCG

>member
-18 LATKVFL
+18 LAAKVFL

-63 NIDKLSDLGRNYVRD
+63 NIDKLSDLGRNYVKD

-121 CFVIDGPKD
+121 CFGIEGPED

-153 THLDYLRPNGAM
+153 THLDHLRPNGAM

-173 TGAASFMEYYST
+173 TGAPSFMELYST
-185 TVKTIGQN
+185 DVKTIGQN

-202 MSDRHPDIKEFI
+202 MSDIHPDISEFI
-214 TMKHDLTKVTGANV
+214 TTKQDLTKVTGANI
-228 SVKVSK
+228 SVK
-234 ELLSAYKNN
+234 LCKNLVIAAQEN
-243 EDWLLKWP
+243 RDWLLKWP
-251 INSRLGEFINWQSED
+251 INSRLEESIDWQSED
-266 FEYDKLYYAGKS
+266 FEYNKLYYAGKS

-284 AVDLFELIITSA
+284 ANELLDLIIDCA

-306 WDNMLNYDPASVYPR
+306 WDNIINYDPASVYPR
-321 LKAISTNP
+321 LKAVTTNP
-329 CVTGDTKILTDKGYV
+329 
-344 RIDSLVGKKTNVWNG
+344 
-359 YEWSEVVPKITGT
+359 
-372 NQEILKIKF
+372 
-381 SDGNEL
+381 
-387 KVTPYHKFILKDKS
+387 
-401 RTEAKNLKVG
+401 
-411 DSLIKCNFP
+411 
-420 VIEGNI
+420 
-426 ESEYDMYTQGFYSGD
+426 
-441 GSDHKE
+441 
-447 KPNERYIWL
+447 
-456 YGEKNKLI
+456 
-464 PYLEGKII
+464 
-472 GKLKKDKNIFNA
+472 
-484 VLCYEQKDFVP
+484 
-495 DVKYTIKNRI
+495 
-505 DWLAGLIDSDGT
+505 
-517 FSQQSV
+517 
-523 QISSINKEF
+523 
-532 LLKVKYLLNTLGCN
+532 
-546 CVLGIMRKNTVRYL
+546 
-560 PDSNRQ
+560 
-566 PKLYATKTCYRLNI
+566 
-580 NSEALS
+580 
-586 KLKELGLK
+586 
-594 THRVKIDISPNR
+594 
-606 YAGRFVKVVS
+606 
-616 VEKQNSLEDKVYC
+616 
-629 FTEYKNHSG
+629 
-638 IFNGVITAQC
+638 C

-751 LSFKDSHYLVESI
+751 LSFKDSHYLIESI

-926 IPWQTRLEI
+926 ISWQTRLEI

-947 STTINLASDVSRDVV
+947 STTINLASDVSKDVV
-962 ENIYLNADKMG
+962 KQIYLNAYKMG
-973 LKGVTTYVDGSRS
+973 LKGVTVYRDGSRS
-986 GVLVSTDNKIKDPSR
+986 GVLVSTDNKTKDPSR

-1071 VIIENFID
+1071 VIIENFVD

-1133 NAKSGENC
+1133 KAKSSENC
-1141 PICGDKLVFNN
+1141 DVCGEKLVFQE
-1152 GCLLCK
+1152 GCLVCP
-1158 SCSFSKCS
+1158 SCGYSKCN

>member
-18 LATKVFL
+18 LAAKVFL

-63 NIDKLSDLGRNYVRD
+63 NIDKLSDLGRNYVKD

-266 FEYDKLYYAGKS
+266 FEYDKLYYAGKC
-278 YFKKVK
+278 YFKKIK
-284 AVDLFELIITSA
+284 AVDLFELIVTSA

-329 CVTGDTKILTDKGYV
+329 C
-344 RIDSLVGKKTNVWNG
+344 
-359 YEWSEVVPKITGT
+359 
-372 NQEILKIKF
+372 
-381 SDGNEL
+381 
-387 KVTPYHKFILKDKS
+387 
-401 RTEAKNLKVG
+401 
-411 DSLIKCNFP
+411 
-420 VIEGNI
+420 
-426 ESEYDMYTQGFYSGD
+426 
-441 GSDHKE
+441 
-447 KPNERYIWL
+447 
-456 YGEKNKLI
+456 
-464 PYLEGKII
+464 
-472 GKLKKDKNIFNA
+472 
-484 VLCYEQKDFVP
+484 
-495 DVKYTIKNRI
+495 
-505 DWLAGLIDSDGT
+505 
-517 FSQQSV
+517 
-523 QISSINKEF
+523 
-532 LLKVKYLLNTLGCN
+532 
-546 CVLGIMRKNTVRYL
+546 
-560 PDSNRQ
+560 
-566 PKLYATKTCYRLNI
+566 
-580 NSEALS
+580 
-586 KLKELGLK
+586 
-594 THRVKIDISPNR
+594 
-606 YAGRFVKVVS
+606 
-616 VEKQNSLEDKVYC
+616 
-629 FTEYKNHSG
+629 
-638 IFNGVITAQC
+638 

-668 FVKNPFTNEA
+668 FVKNPFTSEA

-705 NVENIINHSDANSEK
+705 NVENIINHSDAKSEI
-720 ELWSRVLEAAR
+720 ELWKRVLDAAR

-1158 SCSFSKCS
+1158 SCSFSQCS

>member
-18 LATKVFL
+18 LAAKVFL

-243 EDWLLKWP
+243 EDWLLEWP
-251 INSRLGEFINWQSED
+251 INSRLEEFINWQSED
-266 FEYDKLYYAGKS
+266 FEYDKLYYAGKC

-329 CVTGDTKILTDKGYV
+329 C
-344 RIDSLVGKKTNVWNG
+344 
-359 YEWSEVVPKITGT
+359 
-372 NQEILKIKF
+372 
-381 SDGNEL
+381 
-387 KVTPYHKFILKDKS
+387 
-401 RTEAKNLKVG
+401 
-411 DSLIKCNFP
+411 
-420 VIEGNI
+420 
-426 ESEYDMYTQGFYSGD
+426 
-441 GSDHKE
+441 
-447 KPNERYIWL
+447 
-456 YGEKNKLI
+456 
-464 PYLEGKII
+464 
-472 GKLKKDKNIFNA
+472 
-484 VLCYEQKDFVP
+484 
-495 DVKYTIKNRI
+495 
-505 DWLAGLIDSDGT
+505 
-517 FSQQSV
+517 
-523 QISSINKEF
+523 
-532 LLKVKYLLNTLGCN
+532 
-546 CVLGIMRKNTVRYL
+546 
-560 PDSNRQ
+560 
-566 PKLYATKTCYRLNI
+566 
-580 NSEALS
+580 
-586 KLKELGLK
+586 
-594 THRVKIDISPNR
+594 
-606 YAGRFVKVVS
+606 
-616 VEKQNSLEDKVYC
+616 
-629 FTEYKNHSG
+629 
-638 IFNGVITAQC
+638 

-668 FVKNPFTNEA
+668 FVKNPFTSEA

-897 TGKKFNELSKSMIN
+897 TGKKFNELSKNMIN

-973 LKGVTTYVDGSRS
+973 LKGTTCYRDGSRS
-986 GVLVSTDNKIKDPSR
+986 GVLVSTDNKTKDPSR

-1071 VIIENFID
+1071 VIIENFVD

-1141 PICGDKLVFNN
+1141 PMCGDKLVFNN

>member
-1 MKKTAEECS
+1 
-10 VKYFEGDE
+10 
-18 LATKVFL
+18 
-25 SKYAGE
+25 
-31 DEKTPDNMHQRLAYN
+31 
-46 IALIE
+46 
-51 RKYQKELVNKKI
+51 
-63 NIDKLSDLGRNYVRD
+63 
-78 LCESNDYQIRDKWFQ
+78 
-93 LFKNFKYIVPGGSIM
+93 
-108 ASLGKANNVSLAN
+108 
-121 CFVIDGPKD
+121 
-130 KMESIMDKGKEMA
+130 
-143 YLFMRRGGVG
+143 
-153 THLDYLRPNGAM
+153 
-165 VNNASKTS
+165 
-173 TGAASFMEYYST
+173 
-185 TVKTIGQN
+185 
-193 GRRGALMLC
+193 MLC
-202 MSDRHPDIKEFI
+202 LSDRHPDIKEFI

-266 FEYDKLYYAGKS
+266 FEYDKLYYAGKC

-284 AVDLFELIITSA
+284 AVDLFELIVTSA

-329 CVTGDTKILTDKGYV
+329 C
-344 RIDSLVGKKTNVWNG
+344 
-359 YEWSEVVPKITGT
+359 
-372 NQEILKIKF
+372 
-381 SDGNEL
+381 
-387 KVTPYHKFILKDKS
+387 
-401 RTEAKNLKVG
+401 
-411 DSLIKCNFP
+411 
-420 VIEGNI
+420 
-426 ESEYDMYTQGFYSGD
+426 
-441 GSDHKE
+441 
-447 KPNERYIWL
+447 
-456 YGEKNKLI
+456 
-464 PYLEGKII
+464 
-472 GKLKKDKNIFNA
+472 
-484 VLCYEQKDFVP
+484 
-495 DVKYTIKNRI
+495 
-505 DWLAGLIDSDGT
+505 
-517 FSQQSV
+517 
-523 QISSINKEF
+523 
-532 LLKVKYLLNTLGCN
+532 
-546 CVLGIMRKNTVRYL
+546 
-560 PDSNRQ
+560 
-566 PKLYATKTCYRLNI
+566 
-580 NSEALS
+580 
-586 KLKELGLK
+586 
-594 THRVKIDISPNR
+594 
-606 YAGRFVKVVS
+606 
-616 VEKQNSLEDKVYC
+616 
-629 FTEYKNHSG
+629 
-638 IFNGVITAQC
+638 

-668 FVKNPFTNEA
+668 FVKNPFTSEA

-1133 NAKSGENC
+1133 KAKSGEDC
-1141 PICGDKLVFNN
+1141 PICGTKMIFSN
-1152 GCLLCK
+1152 GCVVCPNDGY
-1158 SCSFSKCS
+1158 SHCG

>member
-1 MKKTAEECS
+1 M
-10 VKYFEGDE
+10 
-18 LATKVFL
+18 
-25 SKYAGE
+25 
-31 DEKTPDNMHQRLAYN
+31 
-46 IALIE
+46 
-51 RKYQKELVNKKI
+51 
-63 NIDKLSDLGRNYVRD
+63 
-78 LCESNDYQIRDKWFQ
+78 
-93 LFKNFKYIVPGGSIM
+93 
-108 ASLGKANNVSLAN
+108 
-121 CFVIDGPKD
+121 
-130 KMESIMDKGKEMA
+130 
-143 YLFMRRGGVG
+143 
-153 THLDYLRPNGAM
+153 
-165 VNNASKTS
+165 
-173 TGAASFMEYYST
+173 
-185 TVKTIGQN
+185 
-193 GRRGALMLC
+193 
-202 MSDRHPDIKEFI
+202 
-214 TMKHDLTKVTGANV
+214 
-228 SVKVSK
+228 
-234 ELLSAYKNN
+234 
-243 EDWLLKWP
+243 
-251 INSRLGEFINWQSED
+251 
-266 FEYDKLYYAGKS
+266 
-278 YFKKVK
+278 
-284 AVDLFELIITSA
+284 
-296 WKTAEPGILL
+296 
-306 WDNMLNYDPASVYPR
+306 
-321 LKAISTNP
+321 
-329 CVTGDTKILTDKGYV
+329 
-344 RIDSLVGKKTNVWNG
+344 
-359 YEWSEVVPKITGT
+359 
-372 NQEILKIKF
+372 
-381 SDGNEL
+381 
-387 KVTPYHKFILKDKS
+387 
-401 RTEAKNLKVG
+401 
-411 DSLIKCNFP
+411 
-420 VIEGNI
+420 
-426 ESEYDMYTQGFYSGD
+426 
-441 GSDHKE
+441 
-447 KPNERYIWL
+447 
-456 YGEKNKLI
+456 
-464 PYLEGKII
+464 
-472 GKLKKDKNIFNA
+472 
-484 VLCYEQKDFVP
+484 
-495 DVKYTIKNRI
+495 
-505 DWLAGLIDSDGT
+505 
-517 FSQQSV
+517 
-523 QISSINKEF
+523 
-532 LLKVKYLLNTLGCN
+532 
-546 CVLGIMRKNTVRYL
+546 
-560 PDSNRQ
+560 
-566 PKLYATKTCYRLNI
+566 
-580 NSEALS
+580 
-586 KLKELGLK
+586 
-594 THRVKIDISPNR
+594 
-606 YAGRFVKVVS
+606 
-616 VEKQNSLEDKVYC
+616 
-629 FTEYKNHSG
+629 
-638 IFNGVITAQC
+638 
-648 GEQPLGDADSCRLS
+648 
-662 HINLLS
+662 
-668 FVKNPFTNEA
+668 
-678 SFDYELFRKVAYEHV
+678 
-693 IFLDDIIDLECK
+693 DDIIDLECK

-892 FCEVM
+892 FCEIT

-986 GVLVSTDNKIKDPSR
+986 GVLVSTDNKTKDPSR

-1071 VIIENFID
+1071 VIIENFVD

-1133 NAKSGENC
+1133 KAKSGEDC
-1141 PICGDKLVFNN
+1141 PICGAKMIFSN
-1152 GCLLCK
+1152 GCVVCPNDGY
-1158 SCSFSKCS
+1158 SHCG

>member
-18 LATKVFL
+18 LAAKVFL

-46 IALIE
+46 IAVIE

-121 CFVIDGPKD
+121 CFVIDGPQD
-130 KMESIMDKGKEMA
+130 KMEGIMDKGKEMA

-251 INSRLGEFINWQSED
+251 IDSNIEDFINWESED
-266 FEYDKLYYAGKS
+266 FEYDKLYSTGKY

-284 AVDLFELIITSA
+284 AVDLFELIVTSA

-329 CVTGDTKILTDKGYV
+329 C
-344 RIDSLVGKKTNVWNG
+344 
-359 YEWSEVVPKITGT
+359 
-372 NQEILKIKF
+372 
-381 SDGNEL
+381 
-387 KVTPYHKFILKDKS
+387 
-401 RTEAKNLKVG
+401 
-411 DSLIKCNFP
+411 
-420 VIEGNI
+420 
-426 ESEYDMYTQGFYSGD
+426 
-441 GSDHKE
+441 
-447 KPNERYIWL
+447 
-456 YGEKNKLI
+456 
-464 PYLEGKII
+464 
-472 GKLKKDKNIFNA
+472 
-484 VLCYEQKDFVP
+484 
-495 DVKYTIKNRI
+495 
-505 DWLAGLIDSDGT
+505 
-517 FSQQSV
+517 
-523 QISSINKEF
+523 
-532 LLKVKYLLNTLGCN
+532 
-546 CVLGIMRKNTVRYL
+546 
-560 PDSNRQ
+560 
-566 PKLYATKTCYRLNI
+566 
-580 NSEALS
+580 
-586 KLKELGLK
+586 
-594 THRVKIDISPNR
+594 
-606 YAGRFVKVVS
+606 
-616 VEKQNSLEDKVYC
+616 
-629 FTEYKNHSG
+629 
-638 IFNGVITAQC
+638 

-668 FVKNPFTNEA
+668 FVKNPFTSEA

-892 FCEVM
+892 FCEVV

-986 GVLVSTDNKIKDPSR
+986 GVLVSTDNKTKDPSR

-1057 IKKGYYQLQDQEGK
+1057 IKKGHYQLQDQEGK
-1071 VIIENFID
+1071 VIIENFVD

-1133 NAKSGENC
+1133 KAKSGEDC
-1141 PICGDKLVFNN
+1141 PICGAKMIFSN
-1152 GCLLCK
+1152 GCVVCPNDGY
-1158 SCSFSKCS
+1158 SHCG

>member
-1 MKKTAEECS
+1 M
-10 VKYFEGDE
+10 
-18 LATKVFL
+18 
-25 SKYAGE
+25 
-31 DEKTPDNMHQRLAYN
+31 
-46 IALIE
+46 
-51 RKYQKELVNKKI
+51 
-63 NIDKLSDLGRNYVRD
+63 
-78 LCESNDYQIRDKWFQ
+78 
-93 LFKNFKYIVPGGSIM
+93 
-108 ASLGKANNVSLAN
+108 
-121 CFVIDGPKD
+121 
-130 KMESIMDKGKEMA
+130 
-143 YLFMRRGGVG
+143 
-153 THLDYLRPNGAM
+153 
-165 VNNASKTS
+165 
-173 TGAASFMEYYST
+173 
-185 TVKTIGQN
+185 
-193 GRRGALMLC
+193 
-202 MSDRHPDIKEFI
+202 
-214 TMKHDLTKVTGANV
+214 
-228 SVKVSK
+228 
-234 ELLSAYKNN
+234 
-243 EDWLLKWP
+243 
-251 INSRLGEFINWQSED
+251 
-266 FEYDKLYYAGKS
+266 
-278 YFKKVK
+278 
-284 AVDLFELIITSA
+284 
-296 WKTAEPGILL
+296 
-306 WDNMLNYDPASVYPR
+306 
-321 LKAISTNP
+321 
-329 CVTGDTKILTDKGYV
+329 
-344 RIDSLVGKKTNVWNG
+344 
-359 YEWSEVVPKITGT
+359 
-372 NQEILKIKF
+372 
-381 SDGNEL
+381 
-387 KVTPYHKFILKDKS
+387 
-401 RTEAKNLKVG
+401 
-411 DSLIKCNFP
+411 
-420 VIEGNI
+420 
-426 ESEYDMYTQGFYSGD
+426 
-441 GSDHKE
+441 
-447 KPNERYIWL
+447 
-456 YGEKNKLI
+456 
-464 PYLEGKII
+464 
-472 GKLKKDKNIFNA
+472 
-484 VLCYEQKDFVP
+484 
-495 DVKYTIKNRI
+495 
-505 DWLAGLIDSDGT
+505 
-517 FSQQSV
+517 
-523 QISSINKEF
+523 
-532 LLKVKYLLNTLGCN
+532 
-546 CVLGIMRKNTVRYL
+546 
-560 PDSNRQ
+560 
-566 PKLYATKTCYRLNI
+566 
-580 NSEALS
+580 
-586 KLKELGLK
+586 
-594 THRVKIDISPNR
+594 
-606 YAGRFVKVVS
+606 
-616 VEKQNSLEDKVYC
+616 
-629 FTEYKNHSG
+629 
-638 IFNGVITAQC
+638 
-648 GEQPLGDADSCRLS
+648 S

-668 FVKNPFTNEA
+668 FVKNPFTSEA

-705 NVENIINHSDANSEK
+705 NVENIINHSDAKSEI
-720 ELWSRVLEAAR
+720 ELWKRVLDAAR

-751 LSFKDSHYLVESI
+751 LSFKDSHYLIESI

-926 IPWQTRLEI
+926 ISWQTRLEI

-986 GVLVSTDNKIKDPSR
+986 GVLVSTDNKTKDPSR

-1071 VIIENFID
+1071 VIIENFVD

-1133 NAKSGENC
+1133 KAKSGEDC
-1141 PICGDKLVFNN
+1141 PICGAKMIFSN
-1152 GCLLCK
+1152 GCVVCPNDGY
-1158 SCSFSKCS
+1158 SHCG

>member
-18 LATKVFL
+18 LAAKVFL

-130 KMESIMDKGKEMA
+130 KMGSIMDKGKEMA

-193 GRRGALMLC
+193 SRRGALMLC
-202 MSDRHPDIKEFI
+202 LSDRHPDIKEFI

-266 FEYDKLYYAGKS
+266 FEYDKLYYAGKC

-329 CVTGDTKILTDKGYV
+329 C
-344 RIDSLVGKKTNVWNG
+344 
-359 YEWSEVVPKITGT
+359 
-372 NQEILKIKF
+372 
-381 SDGNEL
+381 
-387 KVTPYHKFILKDKS
+387 
-401 RTEAKNLKVG
+401 
-411 DSLIKCNFP
+411 
-420 VIEGNI
+420 
-426 ESEYDMYTQGFYSGD
+426 
-441 GSDHKE
+441 
-447 KPNERYIWL
+447 
-456 YGEKNKLI
+456 
-464 PYLEGKII
+464 
-472 GKLKKDKNIFNA
+472 
-484 VLCYEQKDFVP
+484 
-495 DVKYTIKNRI
+495 
-505 DWLAGLIDSDGT
+505 
-517 FSQQSV
+517 
-523 QISSINKEF
+523 
-532 LLKVKYLLNTLGCN
+532 
-546 CVLGIMRKNTVRYL
+546 
-560 PDSNRQ
+560 
-566 PKLYATKTCYRLNI
+566 
-580 NSEALS
+580 
-586 KLKELGLK
+586 
-594 THRVKIDISPNR
+594 
-606 YAGRFVKVVS
+606 
-616 VEKQNSLEDKVYC
+616 
-629 FTEYKNHSG
+629 
-638 IFNGVITAQC
+638 

-668 FVKNPFTNEA
+668 FVKNPFTSEA

-986 GVLVSTDNKIKDPSR
+986 GVLVSTDNKTKDPSR

-1071 VIIENFID
+1071 VIIENFVD

-1133 NAKSGENC
+1133 KAKSGEDC
-1141 PICGDKLVFNN
+1141 PICGAKMIFSN
-1152 GCLLCK
+1152 GCVVCPNDGY
-1158 SCSFSKCS
+1158 SHCG

>member
-18 LATKVFL
+18 LAAKVFL

-63 NIDKLSDLGRNYVRD
+63 NIDKLSDLGRNYVKD

-266 FEYDKLYYAGKS
+266 FEYDKLYYAGKC
-278 YFKKVK
+278 YFKKIK
-284 AVDLFELIITSA
+284 AVDLFELIVTSA

-329 CVTGDTKILTDKGYV
+329 C
-344 RIDSLVGKKTNVWNG
+344 
-359 YEWSEVVPKITGT
+359 
-372 NQEILKIKF
+372 
-381 SDGNEL
+381 
-387 KVTPYHKFILKDKS
+387 
-401 RTEAKNLKVG
+401 
-411 DSLIKCNFP
+411 
-420 VIEGNI
+420 
-426 ESEYDMYTQGFYSGD
+426 
-441 GSDHKE
+441 
-447 KPNERYIWL
+447 
-456 YGEKNKLI
+456 
-464 PYLEGKII
+464 
-472 GKLKKDKNIFNA
+472 
-484 VLCYEQKDFVP
+484 
-495 DVKYTIKNRI
+495 
-505 DWLAGLIDSDGT
+505 
-517 FSQQSV
+517 
-523 QISSINKEF
+523 
-532 LLKVKYLLNTLGCN
+532 
-546 CVLGIMRKNTVRYL
+546 
-560 PDSNRQ
+560 
-566 PKLYATKTCYRLNI
+566 
-580 NSEALS
+580 
-586 KLKELGLK
+586 
-594 THRVKIDISPNR
+594 
-606 YAGRFVKVVS
+606 
-616 VEKQNSLEDKVYC
+616 
-629 FTEYKNHSG
+629 
-638 IFNGVITAQC
+638 

-668 FVKNPFTNEA
+668 FVKNPFTSEA

-784 TFLDYDYNLEYPED
+784 TFLDYDYNLEYLED

-892 FCEVM
+892 FCEIT

-926 IPWQTRLEI
+926 ISWQTRLEI

-947 STTINLASDVSRDVV
+947 STTINLASDVSKDVV
-962 ENIYLNADKMG
+962 KQIYLNAYKMG
-973 LKGVTTYVDGSRS
+973 LKGVTV
-986 GVLVSTDNKIKDPSR
+986 NK
-1001 KAPKRP
+1001 
-1007 SELLS
+1007 
-1012 HIHNMKVQGKNYLCA
+1012 
-1027 LGFYEGKP
+1027 
-1035 YEIFVCPTPED
+1035 
-1046 IKLPDIGKIVK
+1046 
-1057 IKKGYYQLQDQEGK
+1057 
-1071 VIIENFID
+1071 
-1079 VMDDQLEMI
+1079 
-1088 TRILSISIRSDVGF
+1088 
-1102 NFLIDQLK
+1102 
-1110 KSKGELTAFHKVL
+1110 
-1123 ARTIA
+1123 
-1128 KYVDN
+1128 
-1133 NAKSGENC
+1133 
-1141 PICGDKLVFNN
+1141 
-1152 GCLLCK
+1152 
-1158 SCSFSKCS
+1158 

>member
-1 MKKTAEECS
+1 
-10 VKYFEGDE
+10 
-18 LATKVFL
+18 
-25 SKYAGE
+25 
-31 DEKTPDNMHQRLAYN
+31 
-46 IALIE
+46 
-51 RKYQKELVNKKI
+51 
-63 NIDKLSDLGRNYVRD
+63 
-78 LCESNDYQIRDKWFQ
+78 
-93 LFKNFKYIVPGGSIM
+93 
-108 ASLGKANNVSLAN
+108 
-121 CFVIDGPKD
+121 
-130 KMESIMDKGKEMA
+130 
-143 YLFMRRGGVG
+143 
-153 THLDYLRPNGAM
+153 
-165 VNNASKTS
+165 
-173 TGAASFMEYYST
+173 
-185 TVKTIGQN
+185 
-193 GRRGALMLC
+193 MLC

-266 FEYDKLYYAGKS
+266 FEYDKLYYAGKC
-278 YFKKVK
+278 YFKKIK
-284 AVDLFELIITSA
+284 AVDLFELIVTSA

-329 CVTGDTKILTDKGYV
+329 C
-344 RIDSLVGKKTNVWNG
+344 
-359 YEWSEVVPKITGT
+359 
-372 NQEILKIKF
+372 
-381 SDGNEL
+381 
-387 KVTPYHKFILKDKS
+387 
-401 RTEAKNLKVG
+401 
-411 DSLIKCNFP
+411 
-420 VIEGNI
+420 
-426 ESEYDMYTQGFYSGD
+426 
-441 GSDHKE
+441 
-447 KPNERYIWL
+447 
-456 YGEKNKLI
+456 
-464 PYLEGKII
+464 
-472 GKLKKDKNIFNA
+472 
-484 VLCYEQKDFVP
+484 
-495 DVKYTIKNRI
+495 
-505 DWLAGLIDSDGT
+505 
-517 FSQQSV
+517 
-523 QISSINKEF
+523 
-532 LLKVKYLLNTLGCN
+532 
-546 CVLGIMRKNTVRYL
+546 
-560 PDSNRQ
+560 
-566 PKLYATKTCYRLNI
+566 
-580 NSEALS
+580 
-586 KLKELGLK
+586 
-594 THRVKIDISPNR
+594 
-606 YAGRFVKVVS
+606 
-616 VEKQNSLEDKVYC
+616 
-629 FTEYKNHSG
+629 
-638 IFNGVITAQC
+638 

-668 FVKNPFTNEA
+668 FVKNPFTSEA

-751 LSFKDSHYLVESI
+751 LSFKDSHYLIESI

-892 FCEVM
+892 FCEIT

-1133 NAKSGENC
+1133 KAKSGEDC
-1141 PICGDKLVFNN
+1141 PICGTKMIFSN
-1152 GCLLCK
+1152 GCVVCPNDGY
-1158 SCSFSKCS
+1158 SHCG

>member
-18 LATKVFL
+18 LAAKVFL

-63 NIDKLSDLGRNYVRD
+63 NTDKLSDLGRNYVRD

-121 CFVIDGPKD
+121 CFVIDGPQD
-130 KMESIMDKGKEMA
+130 KMEGIMDKGKEMA

-251 INSRLGEFINWQSED
+251 INSRLEEFINWQSED
-266 FEYDKLYYAGKS
+266 FEYDKLYSTGKY

-306 WDNMLNYDPASVYPR
+306 WDNIINYDPASVYPR

-329 CVTGDTKILTDKGYV
+329 
-344 RIDSLVGKKTNVWNG
+344 
-359 YEWSEVVPKITGT
+359 
-372 NQEILKIKF
+372 
-381 SDGNEL
+381 
-387 KVTPYHKFILKDKS
+387 
-401 RTEAKNLKVG
+401 
-411 DSLIKCNFP
+411 
-420 VIEGNI
+420 
-426 ESEYDMYTQGFYSGD
+426 
-441 GSDHKE
+441 
-447 KPNERYIWL
+447 
-456 YGEKNKLI
+456 
-464 PYLEGKII
+464 
-472 GKLKKDKNIFNA
+472 
-484 VLCYEQKDFVP
+484 
-495 DVKYTIKNRI
+495 
-505 DWLAGLIDSDGT
+505 
-517 FSQQSV
+517 
-523 QISSINKEF
+523 
-532 LLKVKYLLNTLGCN
+532 
-546 CVLGIMRKNTVRYL
+546 
-560 PDSNRQ
+560 
-566 PKLYATKTCYRLNI
+566 
-580 NSEALS
+580 
-586 KLKELGLK
+586 
-594 THRVKIDISPNR
+594 
-606 YAGRFVKVVS
+606 
-616 VEKQNSLEDKVYC
+616 
-629 FTEYKNHSG
+629 
-638 IFNGVITAQC
+638 C

-678 SFDYELFRKVAYEHV
+678 SFDYELFRKIAYEHV

-705 NVENIINHSDANSEK
+705 NIENIINHSDANSEI
-720 ELWSRVLEAAR
+720 ELWKRVLDAAK

-871 VDPNTKEKFKV
+871 IDPNTKEKFKV

-911 TLFKSSPYYNNEAAD
+911 TLFKFSPYYNNEAAD

-973 LKGVTTYVDGSRS
+973 LKGTTCYRDGSRS
-986 GVLVSTDNKIKDPSR
+986 GVLVSTDNKTKDPSR

-1071 VIIENFID
+1071 VIIENFVD

-1133 NAKSGENC
+1133 KAKSSENC
-1141 PICGDKLVFNN
+1141 DVCGEKLVFQE
-1152 GCLLCK
+1152 GCLVCP
-1158 SCSFSKCS
+1158 SCGYSKCN

>member
-1 MKKTAEECS
+1 
-10 VKYFEGDE
+10 
-18 LATKVFL
+18 
-25 SKYAGE
+25 
-31 DEKTPDNMHQRLAYN
+31 
-46 IALIE
+46 
-51 RKYQKELVNKKI
+51 
-63 NIDKLSDLGRNYVRD
+63 
-78 LCESNDYQIRDKWFQ
+78 
-93 LFKNFKYIVPGGSIM
+93 
-108 ASLGKANNVSLAN
+108 
-121 CFVIDGPKD
+121 
-130 KMESIMDKGKEMA
+130 
-143 YLFMRRGGVG
+143 
-153 THLDYLRPNGAM
+153 
-165 VNNASKTS
+165 
-173 TGAASFMEYYST
+173 
-185 TVKTIGQN
+185 
-193 GRRGALMLC
+193 MLC

-251 INSRLGEFINWQSED
+251 INSRLEEFINWQSED
-266 FEYDKLYYAGKS
+266 FEYDKLYSTGKY

-306 WDNMLNYDPASVYPR
+306 WDNIINYDPASVYPR

-329 CVTGDTKILTDKGYV
+329 
-344 RIDSLVGKKTNVWNG
+344 
-359 YEWSEVVPKITGT
+359 
-372 NQEILKIKF
+372 
-381 SDGNEL
+381 
-387 KVTPYHKFILKDKS
+387 
-401 RTEAKNLKVG
+401 
-411 DSLIKCNFP
+411 
-420 VIEGNI
+420 
-426 ESEYDMYTQGFYSGD
+426 
-441 GSDHKE
+441 
-447 KPNERYIWL
+447 
-456 YGEKNKLI
+456 
-464 PYLEGKII
+464 
-472 GKLKKDKNIFNA
+472 
-484 VLCYEQKDFVP
+484 
-495 DVKYTIKNRI
+495 
-505 DWLAGLIDSDGT
+505 
-517 FSQQSV
+517 
-523 QISSINKEF
+523 
-532 LLKVKYLLNTLGCN
+532 
-546 CVLGIMRKNTVRYL
+546 
-560 PDSNRQ
+560 
-566 PKLYATKTCYRLNI
+566 
-580 NSEALS
+580 
-586 KLKELGLK
+586 
-594 THRVKIDISPNR
+594 
-606 YAGRFVKVVS
+606 
-616 VEKQNSLEDKVYC
+616 
-629 FTEYKNHSG
+629 
-638 IFNGVITAQC
+638 C

-678 SFDYELFRKVAYEHV
+678 SFDYELFRKIAYEHV

-705 NVENIINHSDANSEK
+705 NIENIINHSDANSEI
-720 ELWSRVLEAAR
+720 ELWKRVLDAAK

-871 VDPNTKEKFKV
+871 IDPNTKEKFKV

-973 LKGVTTYVDGSRS
+973 LKGTTCYRDGSRS
-986 GVLVSTDNKIKDPSR
+986 GVLVSTDNKTKDPSR

-1133 NAKSGENC
+1133 KAKSSENC
-1141 PICGDKLVFNN
+1141 DVCGEKLVFQE
-1152 GCLLCK
+1152 GCLVCP
-1158 SCSFSKCS
+1158 SCGYSKCN

>member
-1 MKKTAEECS
+1 
-10 VKYFEGDE
+10 
-18 LATKVFL
+18 
-25 SKYAGE
+25 
-31 DEKTPDNMHQRLAYN
+31 
-46 IALIE
+46 
-51 RKYQKELVNKKI
+51 
-63 NIDKLSDLGRNYVRD
+63 
-78 LCESNDYQIRDKWFQ
+78 
-93 LFKNFKYIVPGGSIM
+93 
-108 ASLGKANNVSLAN
+108 
-121 CFVIDGPKD
+121 
-130 KMESIMDKGKEMA
+130 
-143 YLFMRRGGVG
+143 
-153 THLDYLRPNGAM
+153 
-165 VNNASKTS
+165 
-173 TGAASFMEYYST
+173 
-185 TVKTIGQN
+185 
-193 GRRGALMLC
+193 MLC
-202 MSDRHPDIKEFI
+202 MSDIHPDIKEFI

-251 INSRLGEFINWQSED
+251 INSRLEEFINWQSED
-266 FEYDKLYYAGKS
+266 FEYDKLYSTGKY

-321 LKAISTNP
+321 LKAVGVNP
-329 CVTGDTKILTDKGYV
+329 C
-344 RIDSLVGKKTNVWNG
+344 
-359 YEWSEVVPKITGT
+359 
-372 NQEILKIKF
+372 
-381 SDGNEL
+381 
-387 KVTPYHKFILKDKS
+387 
-401 RTEAKNLKVG
+401 A
-411 DSLIKCNFP
+411 
-420 VIEGNI
+420 
-426 ESEYDMYTQGFYSGD
+426 
-441 GSDHKE
+441 
-447 KPNERYIWL
+447 
-456 YGEKNKLI
+456 
-464 PYLEGKII
+464 
-472 GKLKKDKNIFNA
+472 
-484 VLCYEQKDFVP
+484 EQ
-495 DVKYTIKNRI
+495 
-505 DWLAGLIDSDGT
+505 S
-517 FSQQSV
+517 
-523 QISSINKEF
+523 
-532 LLKVKYLLNTLGCN
+532 
-546 CVLGIMRKNTVRYL
+546 
-560 PDSNRQ
+560 
-566 PKLYATKTCYRLNI
+566 
-580 NSEALS
+580 
-586 KLKELGLK
+586 
-594 THRVKIDISPNR
+594 
-606 YAGRFVKVVS
+606 
-616 VEKQNSLEDKVYC
+616 
-629 FTEYKNHSG
+629 
-638 IFNGVITAQC
+638 
-648 GEQPLGDADSCRLS
+648 LGDADSCRLS

-668 FVKNPFTNEA
+668 FVKNPFTSEA
-678 SFDYELFRKVAYEHV
+678 SFDYELFRKIAYEHV

-986 GVLVSTDNKIKDPSR
+986 GVLVSTDNKTKDPSR

-1071 VIIENFID
+1071 VIIENFVD

-1133 NAKSGENC
+1133 KAKSGEDC
-1141 PICGDKLVFNN
+1141 PICGAKMIFSN
-1152 GCLLCK
+1152 GCVVCPNDGY
-1158 SCSFSKCS
+1158 SHCG

>member
-1 MKKTAEECS
+1 
-10 VKYFEGDE
+10 
-18 LATKVFL
+18 
-25 SKYAGE
+25 
-31 DEKTPDNMHQRLAYN
+31 
-46 IALIE
+46 
-51 RKYQKELVNKKI
+51 
-63 NIDKLSDLGRNYVRD
+63 
-78 LCESNDYQIRDKWFQ
+78 
-93 LFKNFKYIVPGGSIM
+93 
-108 ASLGKANNVSLAN
+108 
-121 CFVIDGPKD
+121 
-130 KMESIMDKGKEMA
+130 
-143 YLFMRRGGVG
+143 
-153 THLDYLRPNGAM
+153 
-165 VNNASKTS
+165 
-173 TGAASFMEYYST
+173 
-185 TVKTIGQN
+185 
-193 GRRGALMLC
+193 MLC

-251 INSRLGEFINWQSED
+251 IDSNIEDFINWQSED
-266 FEYDKLYYAGKS
+266 FEYDKLYYAGKC
-278 YFKKVK
+278 YFKKIK
-284 AVDLFELIITSA
+284 AVDLFELIVTSA

-329 CVTGDTKILTDKGYV
+329 C
-344 RIDSLVGKKTNVWNG
+344 
-359 YEWSEVVPKITGT
+359 
-372 NQEILKIKF
+372 
-381 SDGNEL
+381 
-387 KVTPYHKFILKDKS
+387 
-401 RTEAKNLKVG
+401 
-411 DSLIKCNFP
+411 
-420 VIEGNI
+420 
-426 ESEYDMYTQGFYSGD
+426 
-441 GSDHKE
+441 
-447 KPNERYIWL
+447 
-456 YGEKNKLI
+456 
-464 PYLEGKII
+464 
-472 GKLKKDKNIFNA
+472 
-484 VLCYEQKDFVP
+484 
-495 DVKYTIKNRI
+495 
-505 DWLAGLIDSDGT
+505 
-517 FSQQSV
+517 
-523 QISSINKEF
+523 
-532 LLKVKYLLNTLGCN
+532 
-546 CVLGIMRKNTVRYL
+546 
-560 PDSNRQ
+560 
-566 PKLYATKTCYRLNI
+566 
-580 NSEALS
+580 
-586 KLKELGLK
+586 
-594 THRVKIDISPNR
+594 
-606 YAGRFVKVVS
+606 
-616 VEKQNSLEDKVYC
+616 
-629 FTEYKNHSG
+629 
-638 IFNGVITAQC
+638 

-668 FVKNPFTNEA
+668 FVKNPFTSEA

-892 FCEVM
+892 FCEIT

-926 IPWQTRLEI
+926 ISWQTRLEI

-973 LKGVTTYVDGSRS
+973 LKGTTCYRDGSRS
-986 GVLVSTDNKIKDPSR
+986 GVLVSTDNKTKDPSR

-1071 VIIENFID
+1071 VIIENFVD

-1133 NAKSGENC
+1133 KAKSSENC
-1141 PICGDKLVFNN
+1141 DVCGEKLVFQE
-1152 GCLLCK
+1152 GCLVCP
-1158 SCSFSKCS
+1158 SCGYSKCN